1 MKSFINVLEEKMKP
15 PFKYFLLP
23 QGCFRRDSYTSA
35 MTLKEAKRKAEEF
48 VIEFKSPIQ
57 IMKVFY
63 NDNEGRLGYMGKR
76 ILILDKELNW
86 EKDITDD
93 FCLHVA
99 FFYENY
105 WVRQW
110 NPDLYDKLRKDW
122 DNKLLERRNKE
133 KQNERIK
140 C

>member
-23 QGCFRRDSYTSA
+23 QGCFRRDSYSSA

-48 VIEFKSPIQ
+48 VLEFKSPIQ

-99 FFYENY
+99 FFMKIIGCDSGILTFMIN
-105 WVRQW
+105 
-110 NPDLYDKLRKDW
+110 
-122 DNKLLERRNKE
+122 
-133 KQNERIK
+133 
-140 C
+140 

>member
-1 MKSFINVLEEKMKP
+1 MKTFINVLEEKMKP

-86 EKDITDD
+86 VKIYNRC

-110 NPDLYDKLRKDW
+110 NPELYDKLRKDW
-122 DNKLLERRNKE
+122 DEKLS
-133 KQNERIK
+133 ERI
-140 C
+140 